1 MKTIS
6 SYLTSLVIPFF
17 MLSGI
22 AGNYAVAQEKAK
34 MPVPKAEIKVLLD
47 NEKVRVTENRWV
59 PGAETE
65 SIARSNRVVR
75 ALKGGT
81 VQRIHPD
88 GKKETVAWKTG
99 EVRFNEKA
107 DPYIVK
113 NIGKTEVVLYIVNL
127 K

>member
-17 MLSGI
+17 TLSGI